1 MAVMDTPAHDTLR
14 TGPARSAGRAA
25 LTALTALVGLALPAT
40 PTLAQTVVPEGS
52 EIRFVS
58 RQMGVPVEGRF
69 TRWQARLRFD
79 PRQPQAAQVAL
90 DLDTRSLAF
99 GAAETEAEAARAA
112 WFDSARQPQASFR
125 SSAVR
130 ALDGGRFE
138 VAGTLTLKGVA
149 RELVVPVTLAPG
161 PAAGQGVASGSFTI
175 RRLDFRIGDGEW
187 NDPSVVANEVQVRF
201 RLQLTGLA
209 AP

>member
-1 MAVMDTPAHDTLR
+1 MAVMDTPLLKTLR
-14 TGPARSAGRAA
+14 ASLARFARRA
-25 LTALTALVGLALPAT
+25 ALTALVGLALPAT

-79 PRQPQAAQVAL
+79 PRQPQAGQVAL

-201 RLQLTGLA
+201 RLQLTGLT